1 MHARR
6 MLAMLLTLAT
16 LHAAAEPIEG
26 ALDPAKGTPAADGSV
41 VWYDALELGLEGQGW
56 ATGLKQPY
64 DRFPAEAEGVVPPNV
79 WGLSQ
84 HSAGLCVHFQ
94 TDSTNISARW
104 SLRSDNLAM
113 PHMPATGVSGLD
125 LYVRHEGRWL
135 WIANGRPE
143 KTVDN
148 ELNFKGAPEG
158 LHEYLLY
165 LPLYNGTESLR
176 VGIDPGKTLAKASRP
191 AEKAKPVLVWGSSI
205 TQGGCASRPG
215 MAYPAILG
223 RRLDRPFINLGF
235 SGNGKMDP
243 EVTRFIEKLDVAA
256 YVIDCAPNMTPDL
269 ITERTEPLVKSLRA
283 AHPDTPIVVVENV
296 PYQQSFYLQATRD
309 GYTAKNAMLRA
320 AYDRLVAD
328 GVKGLF
334 YIPSTDL
341 LGHDSESTVDGTH
354 PNDLGF
360 QRMADAMEQT
370 LRQALG
376 E

>member
-1 MHARR
+1 MNAGRLIAILAVLGTMHAV
-6 MLAMLLTLAT
+6 
-16 LHAAAEPIEG
+16 AAPPQG
-26 ALDPAKGTPAADGSV
+26 ALDPAKGEPSPDGAI

-56 ATGLKQPY
+56 STGLKNPY
-64 DRFPAEAEGVVPPNV
+64 DRLPAEAEGIVPPHV

-84 HSAGLCVHFQ
+84 QSAGLCVHFQ
-94 TDSTNISARW
+94 TDSPSVSARW
-104 SLRSDNLAM
+104 SLRSDSLAM

-125 LYVRHEGRWL
+125 LYVRHEGRWI
-135 WIANGRPE
+135 WVANGRPAQT
-143 KTVDN
+143 KDN
-148 ELNFKGAPEG
+148 EMSLKDAPEG

-176 VGIDPGKTLAKASRP
+176 IGVAAGKTLAKASRP
-191 AEKAKPVLVWGSSI
+191 AERVKPVLVWGSSI

-256 YVIDCAPNMTPDL
+256 YVIDCAPNMTPES
-269 ITERTEPLVKSLRA
+269 ITERAEPLVRSLRA

-296 PYQQSFYLQATRD
+296 PYQQSFYLQGSRD
-309 GYTAKNAMLRA
+309 GYTAKNAVLRA

-334 YIPSTDL
+334 YIPSTEL

-376 E
+376 Q